1 MFSYEIQ
8 QDRRQQLQRE
18 ADAWRLV
25 RDARAARAAERRA
38 HRNEARTASRTAA
51 RTDAEGAAAP
61 DAAVPEAVVAGAAVP
76 GAAASPGGA
85 GTPRRPLGRVRR
97 APHARGAA

>member
-61 DAAVPEAVVAGAAVP
+61 DAAVP

>member
-1 MFSYEIQ
+1 MFAYEIQ

-25 RDARAARAAERRA
+25 RAARAVRTAERRA

-51 RTDAEGAAAP
+51 RTDAEGAAA
-61 DAAVPEAVVAGAAVP
+61 
-76 GAAASPGGA
+76 SPCAA
-85 GTPRRPLGRVRR
+85 GTPRRPLGRAHR
-97 APHARGAA
+97 ARYARGAA

>member
-1 MFSYEIQ
+1 VFGYEIQ

-51 RTDAEGAAAP
+51 RTDAEGAPAP
-61 DAAVPEAVVAGAAVP
+61 DAVVPGRAVPD
-76 GAAASPGGA
+76 AAASPGGVR
-85 GTPRRPLGRVRR
+85 TPRRPLGRVRR
-97 APHARGAA
+97 APHARGTA

>member
-1 MFSYEIQ
+1 VFSYEIQ

-61 DAAVPEAVVAGAAVP
+61 DAAVPEAVVAVP